1 MTRRFA
7 NIWWVALGAG
17 LALELA
23 WCELSGQHLWPQGV
37 QVGISSHEFNTG
49 RGKVGYTVGSDVGR
63 WLPRG
68 QAPVQFVVIEGP
80 SDPAKQHYRGG
91 DRVVFDANRTSR
103 MWLPVTRTR
112 LINVNNGS
120 PQSYTL
126 DGERVAAR
134 PLPPGFSVADFEQF
148 LGSPE
153 AKVGAEGWARWL
165 GRRRQ

>member
-7 NIWWVALGAG
+7 NIGWVTLGVG

-23 WCELSGQHLWPQGV
+23 WCERSGQHLWSQGARV
-37 QVGISSHEFNTG
+37 AIRSHEFNTG

-68 QAPVQFVVIEGP
+68 EAPVQFVVIEGP
-80 SDPAKQHYRGG
+80 VDPAKQPYRGG

-103 MWLPVTRTR
+103 MWLPVTRAR
-112 LINVNNGS
+112 LVNVNTGS
-120 PQSYTL
+120 PQSYAL
-126 DGERVAAR
+126 DGEQVAAR
-134 PLPPGFSVADFEQF
+134 PLPPAFSLADFERF

-153 AKVGAEGWARWL
+153 AKVGAEGWGRWL
-165 GRRRQ
+165 DRQRQ